1 MKRNKQD
8 TKMAKPR
15 QKTVGSN
22 WKTQLGYYLM
32 LLPPALWIVLF
43 SYIPMVGIYMAFID
57 YKPAK
62 GIWGSEFVGLK
73 HFREFF
79 NSYDF
84 ARVFRNTIGYNLGRV
99 VIVSLLAGMVFA
111 VLLYEIRSKA
121 ANKIYHTCMLLP
133 SFLSWTV
140 VSAALMIMLQPDN
153 GMVNSILTTFGLQ
166 PISWYQEKAYWPF
179 IIIGMMI
186 FKDAGMASIYFYS
199 ALLGIDPELF
209 DSANLDGA
217 GRLRQ
222 IWHISLPA
230 MSKVFCITLIAALGS
245 VMSGSLSPYYELTH
259 NNGVLYDTTLVL
271 GTYLFNGLQSGRYS
285 FMTAVGLVQSLI
297 GTILV
302 VGSNLIIKRIDPE
315 SSLF

>member
-1 MKRNKQD
+1 MKRSKQD
-8 TKMAKPR
+8 TKLAKPR

-32 LLPPALWIVLF
+32 LLPPALWIVLT

-62 GIWGSEFVGLK
+62 GILGSEFVGLK
-73 HFREFF
+73 YFREFF
-79 NSYDF
+79 GGYDF
-84 ARVFRNTIGYNLGRV
+84 ARVFRNTMAYNLGRIL
-99 VIVSLLAGMVFA
+99 IVSLLAGMVFA
-111 VLLYEIRSKA
+111 VLLYEIRSKV

-133 SFLSWTV
+133 AFLSWTV
-140 VSAALMIMLQPDN
+140 VSATLMIMLQPDN
-153 GMVNSILTTFGLQ
+153 GLVNSLLGALRLH

-179 IIIGMMI
+179 IIIGMMV

-209 DSANLDGA
+209 DAANLDGA

-222 IWHISLPA
+222 IWHISVPT
-230 MSKVFCITLIAALGS
+230 MSKVASITLIAALGTTL
-245 VMSGSLSPYYELTH
+245 SGSISPYFELTQ
-259 NNGVLYDTTLVL
+259 NSGVLYDTTLVL
-271 GTYLFNGLQSGRYS
+271 GTYLYNGLQNGRYS
-285 FMTAVGLVQSLI
+285 FMTAVGLVQSLV